1 MRAGGRPVRRAESP
15 VPRHDAGM
23 GHPGHVLR
31 AAGALAL
38 VVTLVG
44 GCGGGSGAALG
55 AVQDAAEQA
64 ASALASAELATELRA
79 AGRVTDQVA
88 DTAQL
93 DALTTLGAAGDAL
106 ATLVPPDA
114 AVGARRDE
122 VAAVVGRATDQVVAA
137 RAWVAGASDRTAGQ
151 VADGFTTVG
160 DELDATI
167 AALDAS

>member
-1 MRAGGRPVRRAESP
+1 ME
-15 VPRHDAGM
+15 
-23 GHPGHVLR
+23 HPWHVLR

-38 VVTLVG
+38 VLALVG
-44 GCGGGSGAALG
+44 GCGAGGAAALG

-79 AGRVTDQVA
+79 AGRITDEVA

-93 DALTTLGAAGDAL
+93 DALATLGEAGDAL

-114 AVGARRDE
+114 TVGARRDE

-137 RAWVAGASDRTAGQ
+137 RAWVAGASDQTGSQ
-151 VADGFTTVG
+151 VADGFTTVA

-167 AALDAS
+167 TALEAP

>member
-1 MRAGGRPVRRAESP
+1 ME
-15 VPRHDAGM
+15 
-23 GHPGHVLR
+23 HPGRVLR

-38 VVTLVG
+38 VLALVG

-79 AGRVTDQVA
+79 AGRITDQVA

-93 DALTTLGAAGDAL
+93 DALTTLGAADEAL
-106 ATLVPPDA
+106 ATLVPPDTT
-114 AVGARRDE
+114 VGARRDE
-122 VAAVVGRATDQVVAA
+122 VAAAVGRATDQVVAA
-137 RAWVAGASDRTAGQ
+137 RAWVAGASDRTGAD
-151 VADGFTTVG
+151 VADGFTTVA

-167 AALDAS
+167 AALGAS